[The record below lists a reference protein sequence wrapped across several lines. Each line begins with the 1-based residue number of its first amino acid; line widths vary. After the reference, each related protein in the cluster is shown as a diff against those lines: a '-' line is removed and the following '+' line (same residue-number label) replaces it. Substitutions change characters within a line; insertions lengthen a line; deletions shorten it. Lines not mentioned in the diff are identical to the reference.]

1 MERTGSSHTDS
12 TESTDNTEIL
22 GFKFQDS
29 SFRSRRK
36 RRERRI
42 LMVQGSSHINHFK
55 RCSGEQARN
64 TVNGSFLVDFPL
76 RAVELNL
83 HGSSHINHFKRCSGE
98 QARNTVNGSWLD
110 EKAERIMK
118 LKQG

>member
-1 MERTGSSHTDS
+1 MERTGNSH

-42 LMVQGSSHINHFK
+42 LLVDFPLRAVELNLQGSSHINHFK

-64 TVNGSFLVDFPL
+64 TVNG
-76 RAVELNL
+76 N
-83 HGSSHINHFKRCSGE
+83 
-98 QARNTVNGSWLD
+98 
-110 EKAERIMK
+110 
-118 LKQG
+118 